1 MGRTDRTATAVF
13 DAGPIIHL
21 DELEC
26 LDLLSDFQKNLL
38 SDTVWREVET
48 HRPTALTKTHFNFV
62 HLKEPNHL
70 PDKKLSTICRLFSL
84 DAGETEALSVM
95 AKNPNAIFFTDDAAA
110 RFVAEQMGYKAH
122 GTIGILIRSIR
133 RGQRKPE
140 DVFRTLSELPLKS
153 SLYIKRS
160 LLEEVK
166 DRIRVEFS
174 L

>member
-1 MGRTDRTATAVF
+1 MGRTDRGATAVF

-21 DELEC
+21 DELAC
-26 LDLLSDFQKNLL
+26 LELISDFQKNLL
-38 SDTVWREVET
+38 SDTVWREIEA
-48 HRPTALTKTHFNFV
+48 HRPTALTKTDVKLV
-62 HLKEPNHL
+62 HLKEPYH
-70 PDKKLSTICRLFSL
+70 PDKKLNTMCRLFSL

-110 RFVAEQMGYKAH
+110 RFVAEQIGYKVH

-140 DVFRTLSELPLKS
+140 QAFRALSEIPLKS
-153 SLYIKRS
+153 SLYIKRP

-166 DRIRVEFS
+166 DRVRVEFG

>member
-1 MGRTDRTATAVF
+1 M
-13 DAGPIIHL
+13 
-21 DELEC
+21 
-26 LDLLSDFQKNLL
+26 
-38 SDTVWREVET
+38 
-48 HRPTALTKTHFNFV
+48 
-62 HLKEPNHL
+62 
-70 PDKKLSTICRLFSL
+70 CRLFSL
-84 DAGETEALSVM
+84 DAGETEALAVM

-110 RFVAEQMGYKAH
+110 RFVAEQMGYQVH
-122 GTIGILIRSIR
+122 GAVGILIRSIR

>member
-1 MGRTDRTATAVF
+1 MGRTDRRVTGVF

-21 DELEC
+21 DELAC
-26 LDLLSDFQKNLL
+26 LDLLSDFRANLL
-38 SDTVWREVET
+38 SDTVWREIEAY
-48 HRPTALTKTHFNFV
+48 RPKALTRAHLNLV
-62 HLKEPNHL
+62 HLKERYH
-70 PDKKLSTICRLFSL
+70 PDKKLSTMCRLFSL
-84 DAGETEALSVM
+84 DAGETEALAVM

-110 RFVAEQMGYKAH
+110 RFVAEQMGYQVH
-122 GTIGILIRSIR
+122 GAVGILIRSIR
-133 RGQRKPE
+133 RDQRKPE

>member
-1 MGRTDRTATAVF
+1 MGRTDRTGTAVF

-21 DELEC
+21 DELAC
-26 LDLLSDFQKNLL
+26 LDLLSDFQENLL
-38 SDTVWREVET
+38 SDTVWQEIEAY
-48 HRPTALTKTHFNFV
+48 RPTVLTKTHPNLV
-62 HLKEPNHL
+62 HLKEPYH
-70 PDKKLSTICRLFSL
+70 PDKDLSTMCRLFSL
-84 DAGETEALSVM
+84 DAGETEALCVM

-110 RFVAEQMGYKAH
+110 RFVAEQMGYSVH

-140 DVFRTLSELPLKS
+140 DVFLTLSELPLKS

-166 DRIRVEFS
+166 DRIRVEFG